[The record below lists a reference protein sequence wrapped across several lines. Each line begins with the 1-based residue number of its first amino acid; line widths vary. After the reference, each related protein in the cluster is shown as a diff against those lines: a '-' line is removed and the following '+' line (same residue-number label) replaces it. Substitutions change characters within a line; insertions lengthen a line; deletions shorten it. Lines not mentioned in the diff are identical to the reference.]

1 MRNAVAKRHIWGG
14 NIHSKRGAQTNH
26 QPGRRPVCTAR
37 EMPKVAVA
45 SVLKATLVSNWVPA
59 RGGPQGRF
67 LPGQGRE
74 LPVAIQGQVR
84 HGAGFGGKSK
94 AARTHNYVMLAEK
107 KADARGE
114 KKNRKSIPEQLGSWF
129 ESNVYVRTT
138 PGNGSLRGHRRCCR
152 VIFAKEEVATKH
164 TRQAIRGG
172 KSFAA
177 CPARADKIGVRGL
190 ETSTIMP
197 VGGLELPSGVRWGPV
212 TPPSVAAPGE
222 LDGELCLRCRLM
234 RCRAVPS
241 RRGLAEPDYPAPR
254 P

>member
-14 NIHSKRGAQTNH
+14 NIHRKRGAQTNH

-45 SVLKATLVSNWVPA
+45 SVLKATLVSNWASA
-59 RGGPQGRF
+59 RERREEILTWTGAGAASSYPGTGPPWCRF
-67 LPGQGRE
+67 WAEVQSSAHAQLCDAGRE
-74 LPVAIQGQVR
+74 KGRRKRRERKKNQFLNSWP
-84 HGAGFGGKSK
+84 AGSK
-94 AARTHNYVMLAEK
+94 AMYMFGQHQATGACVVTVGVVVSSSR
-107 KADARGE
+107 
-114 KKNRKSIPEQLGSWF
+114 
-129 ESNVYVRTT
+129 
-138 PGNGSLRGHRRCCR
+138 
-152 VIFAKEEVATKH
+152 KEEVATKH

-212 TPPSVAAPGE
+212 TPPSVAAPWE
-222 LDGELCLRCRLM
+222 LDGELCLRCRL
-234 RCRAVPS
+234 RCLAVPS
-241 RRGLAEPDYPAPR
+241 RRGLVEPDYPAPR